1 MKPPRPV
8 LDAVAVTGG
17 LLLFAGFVHDPW
29 PSRTL
34 AVVGL
39 LLAAGWIGFSSG
51 DQSLL
56 HALGLTRPGRRAI
69 YWTIPAVFLGSL
81 LAILTRNRFEISLLP
96 HTIGI
101 MVLVAPC
108 IGAMEEVVFRGY
120 IQGSLRLRGR
130 ALSILAT
137 ALAHTGYKLLVI
149 LTLPGPGRFD
159 PLFLGTWTFLGGTA
173 FGITR
178 DFSKSTIPPLTAH
191 VIFDILLYGGLSTAP
206 AWVWS

>member
-1 MKPPRPV
+1 M
-8 LDAVAVTGG
+8 
-17 LLLFAGFVHDPW
+17 
-29 PSRTL
+29 

-39 LLAAGWIGFSSG
+39 LFAAGWIGFSSR

-56 HALGLTRPGRRAI
+56 HALGLTRPGRRTM
-69 YWTIPAVFLGSL
+69 YWTILALFLGAL
-81 LAILTRNRFEISLLP
+81 LAILTRNRFGIPLLP
-96 HTIGI
+96 RKIGI

-108 IGAMEEVVFRGY
+108 IGAMEELVFRGY
-120 IQGSLRLRGR
+120 IQGSLRPSGR

-149 LTLPGPGRFD
+149 LALPGPGQFD

-178 DFSKSTIPPLTAH
+178 DFSDSAIPPLTAH
-191 VIFDILLYGGLSTAP
+191 VIFDILLYGGFSVAP